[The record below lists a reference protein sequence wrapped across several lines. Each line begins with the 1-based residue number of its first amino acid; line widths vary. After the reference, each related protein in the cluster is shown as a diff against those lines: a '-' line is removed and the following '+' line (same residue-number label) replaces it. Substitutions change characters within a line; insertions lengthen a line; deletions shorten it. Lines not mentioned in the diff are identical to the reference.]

1 MSPPAPSETRA
12 RRNGAV
18 VFAHALAAAVL
29 AAGCG
34 ADSAP
39 AGSIDSAMVHVE
51 KQLSYGPRIPGSPAR
66 DHAARYLARTLERYG
81 ARVSLQSFA
90 VDDPYSEQPLHL
102 INIVASF
109 EPDRKKRVLLC
120 SHYDSRPWADQE
132 KDSTLWSQPVPGAVD
147 GAASTGAL
155 LEVARV
161 LGKRAP
167 AEHGIDIVLFDGEDY
182 GRQGDLEHYLL
193 GSKHFVTSLGG
204 YRPAGV
210 ILLDM
215 VGGKGTRIR
224 REPNSKER
232 SGPLVD
238 YVFARATALGLDYFE
253 AVDGTPLYDDHIP
266 FLQVGIPAI
275 DLFGYDYPAWH
286 TTGDDLTQVDREK
299 LSQVL
304 TLLVDMVYD
313 TNWPAP

>member
-1 MSPPAPSETRA
+1 MSPTAPSETRSQ
-12 RRNGAV
+12 RIGAAV
-18 VFAHALAAAVL
+18 LAYALAAAVL

-39 AGSIDSAMVHVE
+39 AGSVDSAMVHVE
-51 KQLSYGPRIPGSPAR
+51 KQLSYGPRVPGSPAR

-90 VDDPYSEQPLHL
+90 VDDPYSERPLHL

-109 EPDRKKRVLLC
+109 EPDRKKRIMLC

-132 KDSTLWSQPVPGAVD
+132 KDSTLWRHPVPGAVD

-167 AEHGIDIVLFDGEDY
+167 ADHGVDIVLFDGEDY
-182 GRQGDLEHYLL
+182 GREGDLEHYLL
-193 GSKHFVTSLGG
+193 GSKHFVSSLGG

-215 VGGKGTRIR
+215 VGGKGTTIR
-224 REPNSKER
+224 REGLSVQRSK
-232 SGPLVD
+232 PLVD
-238 YVFARATALGLDYFE
+238 YVFGRAAALKLTYFE
-253 AVDGTPLYDDHIP
+253 AADGTPVYDDHVP

-286 TTGDDLTQVDREK
+286 TTGDDLTQIDRDK
-299 LSQVL
+299 LAQVI
-304 TLLVDMVYD
+304 TLLVDIVYG
-313 TNWPAP
+313 TGLPAP

>member
-1 MSPPAPSETRA
+1 MSPNALRETRT
-12 RRNGAV
+12 RRV
-18 VFAHALAAAVL
+18 AAVL
-29 AAGCG
+29 AHAITAAVLASGCG
-34 ADSAP
+34 AGSAP
-39 AGSIDSAMVHVE
+39 VGSIDSAMVHVE
-51 KQLSYGPRIPGSPAR
+51 KQLSYGPRVPGSPAR

-90 VDDPYSEQPLHL
+90 VDDPYSEQPLRL

-109 EPDRKKRVLLC
+109 APDRKKRMLLC

-132 KDSTLWSQPVPGAVD
+132 ADSTLWSRPVPGAVD
-147 GAASTGAL
+147 GAASTAAL
-155 LEVARV
+155 VEVARV
-161 LGKRAP
+161 LGQRAP
-167 AEHGIDIVLFDGEDY
+167 HDHGVDIVLFDGEDY

-193 GSKHFVTSLGG
+193 GSKHFVSTLEG
-204 YRPAGV
+204 YRPSGV

-224 REPNSKER
+224 RESMSKER

-238 YVFARATALGLDYFE
+238 YVFARAAALGLDYFE
-253 AVDGTPLYDDHIP
+253 AVDGTPVYDDHVP

-286 TTGDDLTQVDREK
+286 TTRDDVSQIDRDKLGQVI
-299 LSQVL
+299 
-304 TLLVDMVYD
+304 TLLVDIVYG
-313 TNWPAP
+313 TGLPAP

>member
-1 MSPPAPSETRA
+1 MSPTAPSETRS
-12 RRNGAV
+12 RRIGAAV
-18 VFAHALAAAVL
+18 LAHTLAAAVL

-39 AGSIDSAMVHVE
+39 AGSVDSALVHVE
-51 KQLSYGPRIPGSPAR
+51 KQLSYGPRTPGSSAR

-109 EPDRKKRVLLC
+109 GPDRKKRMLLC

-132 KDSTLWSQPVPGAVD
+132 KDSTLWSRPVPGAVD
-147 GAASTGAL
+147 GAASTGTL

-167 AEHGIDIVLFDGEDY
+167 ADHGVDIVLFDGEDY
-182 GRQGDLEHYLL
+182 GREGDLEHYLL
-193 GSKHFVTSLGG
+193 GSKHFVSSLGG

-215 VGGKGTRIR
+215 VGGKGTTIR
-224 REPNSKER
+224 REGLSVQRSK
-232 SGPLVD
+232 PLVD
-238 YVFARATALGLDYFE
+238 YVFGRAAALKLTYFDAAE
-253 AVDGTPLYDDHIP
+253 GTPVYDDHVP

-286 TTGDDLTQVDREK
+286 TTGDDLTQIDRDK
-299 LSQVL
+299 LAQVI
-304 TLLVDMVYD
+304 TLLVDIVYG
-313 TNWPAP
+313 TGLPAP

>member
-1 MSPPAPSETRA
+1 MSVNAARETRS
-12 RRNGAV
+12 RRWTIAV
-18 VFAHALAAAVL
+18 AAAVL

-39 AGSIDSAMVHVE
+39 VGSIDSAMVHVE
-51 KQLSYGPRIPGSPAR
+51 RQVSYGPRLPGSPAR

-81 ARVSLQSFA
+81 ARVTLQSFA
-90 VDDPYSEQPLHL
+90 VDDPYSDKPLHL

-109 EPDRKKRVLLC
+109 EPDRRKRMLLC

-132 KDSTLWSQPVPGAVD
+132 ADSTLWSQPVPGAVD
-147 GAASTGAL
+147 GAASTAAL

-161 LGKRAP
+161 LGKKSP
-167 AEHGIDIVLFDGEDY
+167 AGHGVDIVLFDGEDY
-182 GRQGDLEHYLL
+182 GRQGDIEHYLL
-193 GSKHFVTSLGG
+193 GSKYFVSNLGG

-215 VGGKGTRIR
+215 VGGKGTRVR
-224 REPNSKER
+224 REGTSQER
-232 SGPLVD
+232 SRPLLD
-238 YVFARATALGLDYFE
+238 YVFSRAAALELDYFE
-253 AVDGTPLYDDHIP
+253 PADGTPVYDDHIP

-286 TTGDDLTQVDREK
+286 TLGDDLTQVDRDK
-299 LSQVL
+299 LAQVI
-304 TLLVDMVYD
+304 TLLVDIVYG
-313 TNWPAP
+313 PGLPPP

>member
-1 MSPPAPSETRA
+1 
-12 RRNGAV
+12 V
-18 VFAHALAAAVL
+18 AHALAAAVL

-51 KQLSYGPRIPGSPAR
+51 RQLSYGPRIPGTPAR
-66 DHAARYLARTLERYG
+66 DRAARYLARTLERYG
-81 ARVSLQSFA
+81 ARVTLQSFA
-90 VDDPYSEQPLHL
+90 LKDPYSGEPLQL

-109 EPDRKKRVLLC
+109 EPDRRKRILLC
-120 SHYDSRPWADQE
+120 SHYDSRPWADRE
-132 KDSTLWSQPVPGAVD
+132 ADSTLWSHPVPGAVD

-161 LGKRAP
+161 IGKRAP
-167 AEHGIDIVLFDGEDY
+167 ADHGVDIVLFDGEDY
-182 GRQGDLEHYLL
+182 GRQGDIEHYLL
-193 GSKHFVTSLGG
+193 GSKHFVQTLGS

-224 REPNSKER
+224 REAMSTER
-232 SGPLVD
+232 SRPLVD
-238 YVFARATALGLDYFE
+238 YVFGRAAALGLDYFE
-253 AVDGTPLYDDHIP
+253 AADGTPVYDDHVP
-266 FLQVGIPAI
+266 FLQVGIPAV

-286 TTGDDLTQVDREK
+286 TRGDDMTQVDPDK
-299 LSQVL
+299 LAQVI
-304 TLLVDMVYD
+304 TLLVDIVYS
-313 TNWPAP
+313 TGLPAP